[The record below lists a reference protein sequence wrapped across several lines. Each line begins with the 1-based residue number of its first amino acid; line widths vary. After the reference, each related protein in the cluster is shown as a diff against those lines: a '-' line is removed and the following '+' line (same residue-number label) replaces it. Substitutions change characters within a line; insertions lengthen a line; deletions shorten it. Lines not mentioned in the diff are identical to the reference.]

1 MTQGTAIN
9 TFDERAPCS
18 NSKGKAAISHLERQ
32 LCTTWRRGNRN
43 NDLLKKEGPTGK
55 KEGPTGKA
63 GTAKA
68 RQSG

>member
-32 LCTTWRRGNRN
+32 LCTTWRRRRN
-43 NDLLKKEGPTGK
+43 DGDFMVI
-55 KEGPTGKA
+55 
-63 GTAKA
+63 
-68 RQSG
+68 